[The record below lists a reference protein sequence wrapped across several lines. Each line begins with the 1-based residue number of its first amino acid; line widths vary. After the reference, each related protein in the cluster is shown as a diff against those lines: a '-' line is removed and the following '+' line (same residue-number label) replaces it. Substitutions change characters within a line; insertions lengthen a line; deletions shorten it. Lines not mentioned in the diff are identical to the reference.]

1 MNFRTEHISQH
12 LTKYLDRRFP
22 PRGMSAD
29 AQAEEFRA
37 LLRAVIKLAPEE
49 GYQEWWPKLEDS
61 LDSIMQTR
69 SWPTVNQIRAA
80 AKLVGKNT
88 AEKKSEWVLDPVKI
102 AAKAIRAGEA
112 VGDEWIYGV
121 RAASLLSELSEDDL
135 TPYRSSLF
143 FRTKKLLGEEKAR
156 QVERQYRHK
165 HDAARDGAGLP
176 PIFSIP
182 LLEEST
188 C

>member
-1 MNFRTEHISQH
+1 MRKEHLKQH
-12 LTKYLDRRFP
+12 LVKYLDRRFP
-22 PRGMSAD
+22 PRGMSEQ
-29 AQAEEFRA
+29 AQIEELQA
-37 LLRAVIKLAPEE
+37 LLRATMKCAPEE

-88 AEKKSEWVLDPVKI
+88 AEKKSAWVLDPVKI

-121 RAASLLSELSEDDL
+121 RAVSLLSELSEDDL

-143 FRTKKLLGEEKAR
+143 FRMKDVWGEDKAR
-156 QVERQYRHK
+156 KAERQYRHK
-165 HDAARDGAGLP
+165 HDEARDGAGLP

-182 LLEEST
+182 LLEESA
-188 C
+188 